1 METNSAPLTET
12 CTHARPGNHE
22 NKATIRLPTLKV
34 SSLPER
40 ISSAASGMSHAAA
53 LLLLSRAWD
62 HAACVRSHFSPH
74 ALAPLTGLTPTH
86 PSACM
91 HAHRGRTLDHQ
102 GAPEDRA
109 RMVRLA
115 GAFLMWPGEAS
126 LLSHRGG
133 GDAAAS
139 QVMESFYSGFGR
151 GLGKYWDHFSWGN
164 VPGGFLV
171 GVPKEPMSFPWPP
184 RGGGECSLQ
193 LQALFTATHDGHHWS
208 VQAQAPPPVDKAVGL
223 SRTLPSKAPP

>member
-1 METNSAPLTET
+1 MRAFSLLTPCAGPPHRPHTHTPIRMHACAQGQNPGSPGSAGGQGAHGE
-12 CTHARPGNHE
+12 AGR
-22 NKATIRLPTLKV
+22 
-34 SSLPER
+34 SLP
-40 ISSAASGMSHAAA
+40 
-53 LLLLSRAWD
+53 
-62 HAACVRSHFSPH
+62 
-74 ALAPLTGLTPTH
+74 
-86 PSACM
+86 
-91 HAHRGRTLDHQ
+91 Q
-102 GAPEDRA
+102 
-109 RMVRLA
+109 A
-115 GAFLMWPGEAS
+115 GPGEAS